1 MRLELLGTLA
11 VTAMLVTYALER
23 RAAVYV
29 LAFAA
34 ACATASVYAV
44 LIRSWPFAIAEAIWA
59 IVAFRR
65 WQLRR
70 SHALNAGKLG

>member
-1 MRLELLGTLA
+1 MRIELLGTLA

-44 LIRSWPFAIAEAIWA
+44 LIRSWPFAIVEAIWA

-70 SHALNAGKLG
+70 SQSVRAARGG